1 MGMSENTDSIWTDRF
16 AGIDRLYGRGALAF
30 FRTAR
35 VVVVGIGGVG
45 SWAAESLAR
54 TGIGHITLIDA
65 DDVCVSNTNRQ
76 LPALAPNYGRSKA
89 QLMAERLRAI
99 NPAIEVEVVESYL
112 TPSNMTELLDRG
124 FDVVLDACDS
134 FRVKVEMTAWCR
146 RRKLPLVVVG
156 AAGGR
161 TDPTLIR
168 TRDLSKTE
176 HDAMLALIRRKLREE
191 FNFPKS
197 KDRYFGV
204 YAVYSLQNV
213 QYPQSDGTV
222 CGIRPQVSGEAA
234 LNIDC
239 GGGLGSVTHVT
250 GAFAF
255 AACAKVIEL
264 LLKLRTKR
272 EAGTV

>member
-1 MGMSENTDSIWTDRF
+1 MCMSKTLDSTWTDRF
-16 AGIDRLYGRGALAF
+16 AGVDRLYGKGALAF
-30 FRTAR
+30 FAQSR
-35 VVVVGIGGVG
+35 VVIIGIGGVG
-45 SWAAESLAR
+45 SWAAEALAR

-76 LPALAPNYGRSKA
+76 LPAHEPNYGRSKA
-89 QLMAERLRAI
+89 HLMADRLRAI
-99 NPAIEVEVVESYL
+99 NPAIDVSVVESFL
-112 TPSNMTELLDRG
+112 TPSNMAELLDNNY
-124 FDVVLDACDS
+124 DVVLDACDS

-146 RRKLPLVVVG
+146 RRKLPLVIVG

-213 QYPQSDGTV
+213 QYPQADGTV
-222 CGIRPQVSGEAA
+222 CGIRPNVSGDAA

-255 AACAKVIEL
+255 AACAKVIAL
-264 LLKLRTKR
+264 LLKIRAKR
-272 EAGTV
+272 EAQTA